1 MNIRDLGNRIREQRT
16 TRRLRQADI
25 AGVLGVS
32 VQAVSKWERGENAP
46 DISLLVE
53 LSRLLGVSIEW
64 ILGGTSAETDTFSAA
79 IFCTSLNGY
88 AQRAATLTPKELSA
102 WMNGI
107 YYTTTEALL
116 EVEGVPVKYVG
127 DGLLGFVVGTNL
139 CDRAVKAAVN
149 TRNRLSMPD
158 IISVIHYGEI
168 FLGSIG
174 HPDYRSLDIL
184 GETVNTA
191 FLIMPWVA
199 QNVQS
204 GIGITSTAKDK
215 MIDNEDMVVCGEVF
229 IPGKQLSVNIFER
242 KPE

>member
-1 MNIRDLGNRIREQRT
+1 MNIRDLGKRIKDQRSS
-16 TRRLRQADI
+16 RRLRQTDI
-25 AGVLGVS
+25 AVTLGVS

-46 DISLLVE
+46 DIGLLVE

-88 AQRAATLTPKELSA
+88 AQRAASLTPKELSA

-127 DGLLGFVVGTNL
+127 DGLLGFVVGTNP
-139 CDRAVKAAVN
+139 CGRALKAAIN
-149 TRNRLSMPD
+149 TRNRLSMPE

-184 GETVNTA
+184 GDAVNTA
-191 FLIMPWVA
+191 FLSMPWVA
-199 QNVQS
+199 QNIKS
-204 GIGITSTAKDK
+204 GIGITSSAKENMSDDK
-215 MIDNEDMVVCGEVF
+215 DLIQCGEIN
-229 IPGKQLSVNIFER
+229 IPGKQLSISIFER
-242 KPE
+242 KLK

>member
-1 MNIRDLGNRIREQRT
+1 MNIRDLGNRIRERRSA
-16 TRRLRQADI
+16 RRLRQADL
-25 AGVLGVS
+25 AGALGVS
-32 VQAVSKWERGENAP
+32 IQAVSKWERGENAP
-46 DISLLVE
+46 DIGLLVE

-64 ILGGTSAETDTFSAA
+64 ILGGASAETDTFPAA

-88 AQRAATLTPKELSA
+88 AERAASLTPGELSA

-116 EVEGVPVKYVG
+116 EVEGIPVKYVG
-127 DGLLGFVVGTNL
+127 DGLLGFVVGANP
-139 CDRAVKAAVN
+139 CGRAWKAAVN
-149 TRNRLSMPD
+149 AKNRLSMPD
-158 IISVIHYGEI
+158 IITVIHYGEI

-199 QNVQS
+199 QNVHS
-204 GIGITSTAKDK
+204 GIGITSTAKENMSDS
-215 MIDNEDMVVCGEVF
+215 EDMVSSGDVF

-242 KPE
+242 KHK